1 MKSSFNLGKRIPEAK
16 ILRKVMRFLPE
27 RFIPKVIAIEESKDL
42 DAIKIEELQGSLQT
56 YEFSLH

>member
-1 MKSSFNLGKRIPEAK
+1 
-16 ILRKVMRFLPE
+16 MRFLPE